1 MKHLPGKN
9 AWFFEDSSLLPL
21 REKVDLKT
29 RFPSFQRRLRGR
41 RSTLQENFSWLL
53 RAPLVWLPDI
63 DFSLFS
69 SEQPPGNCG
78 GGKGLRRVGQQH
90 NTLVRRHSYSS

>member
-1 MKHLPGKN
+1 
-9 AWFFEDSSLLPL
+9 
-21 REKVDLKT
+21 
-29 RFPSFQRRLRGR
+29 
-41 RSTLQENFSWLL
+41 
-53 RAPLVWLPDI
+53 WLPDI

-90 NTLVRRHSYSS
+90 NTLVRRHSYSSVFGKLDSRVSKSTFSRKGRRDQNPQKLRTDG